1 MSGVILIDFTVI
13 RNYRSMCKHHL
24 MDFFYDWFRSQAP
37 LKCLFLEIGKRCI
50 YKTYSEFTNRNFE
63 RKKNK
68 KQLLYLCVRYFNMD
82 RYVSSMTLTGDG
94 INWR

>member
-63 RKKNK
+63 RKK
-68 KQLLYLCVRYFNMD
+68 KQKTI
-82 RYVSSMTLTGDG
+82 TLPLH
-94 INWR
+94 